1 MNEKIII
8 EDDGTII
15 RNDGNS
21 RDILLNI
28 MRVGANKQSL
38 LAAYKA
44 RKKCYEIV
52 KESTKRVDY
61 KEYVESI
68 MLDNY
73 PNEFKKAELG
83 LPFLIYLVIF
93 LLSTIVFLFCLFNDI
108 FEHVGIFIY
117 WEYDGY
123 GHYMAGLKPGGV
135 IFMVILLIISIISG
149 IKTLSIIKLINSYKS
164 DDM

>member
-15 RNDGNS
+15 RNGENN

-28 MRVGANKQSL
+28 MRVGANKSSL

-44 RKKCYEIV
+44 RRKCYKIV
-52 KESTKRVDY
+52 KESTERADY
-61 KEYVESI
+61 KEYVEGI

-83 LPFLIYLVIF
+83 KPFIIYLVVF
-93 LLSTIVFLFCLFNDI
+93 LLSTIVFLFCLYINLLARAN
-108 FEHVGIFIY
+108 VS
-117 WEYDGY
+117 
-123 GHYMAGLKPGGV
+123 PGEV
-135 IFMVILLIISIISG
+135 MVILLIISIISG
-149 IKTLSIIKLINSYKS
+149 LKTLSIIKLINSYAY
-164 DDM
+164 DEM